1 MRAVLLYSAAV
12 HIAALG
18 LLAAFAMRTWLD
30 ARRPK
35 EFSFPEMTMLA
46 ALFAVA
52 IAVVATILTWPGRGF
67 GPALLTG
74 LVAGVLGAAAFMLCL
89 GAWPERPSHGGPP
102 TRTSRITG
110 AVFVG
115 TFLTLE
121 LVAFLFLASAARTA

>member
-18 LLAAFAMRTWLD
+18 LLAAFAFRTWHD

-46 ALFAVA
+46 AALGGAM
-52 IAVVATILTWPGRGF
+52 AVVATILTWPGRGF

-74 LVAGVLGAAAFMLCL
+74 LVAGVLGAASFLLCL
-89 GAWPERPSHGGPP
+89 GAWPERPTHGGPM
-102 TRTSRITG
+102 SQSGRIAG
-110 AVFVG
+110 FVFVG
-115 TFLTLE
+115 TFLVLE
-121 LVAFLFLASAARTA
+121 LVAFLFLAGAAGRA

>member
-35 EFSFPEMTMLA
+35 EFSFPEMIGIAGLLGA
-46 ALFAVA
+46 AMM
-52 IAVVATILTWPGRGF
+52 VVATILTWPGRGF
-67 GPALLTG
+67 GAALLTG
-74 LVAGVLGAAAFMLCL
+74 IIAGLLGAAAFMLCL

-102 TRTSRITG
+102 SRTSRITG
-110 AVFVG
+110 GVFVG
-115 TFLTLE
+115 TFLALE
-121 LVAFLFLASAARTA
+121 LVAFLFLAGAAVRA